1 MIFLFYVFLE
11 PRIVSGPYLQNL
23 VTSVKD
29 FPVKIE
35 CKIASHFIL
44 KATEVYLLRNGF
56 TKLSSSV
63 QNIYTGHQSVSTV
76 LQSSLNESYNTQGY
90 YQCVVFV
97 SNIMRQEVMSKKL
110 HFQFQGN
117 HFLFTNN
124 L

>member
-1 MIFLFYVFLE
+1 MIFLIYVFLE

-23 VTSVKD
+23 VISAKD

-44 KATEVYLLRNGF
+44 KVTEVYLLRNGF

-63 QNIYTGHQSVSTV
+63 QNIYIGHQSVSTV
-76 LQSSLNESYNTQGY
+76 LQASLNESYNTQGY

-97 SNIMRQEVMSKKL
+97 SNIMRQEVISKKL

-117 HFLFTNN
+117 HFPFTNN